1 MLTNLYG
8 IDPCRDQ
15 TTVVYVY
22 IWDIKKRRRK
32 KEKKVMMN
40 EGRSPEFN
48 ITSVLSK
55 AWFGVWD
62 TDIIP
67 QPVSSII
74 LCSEMMR

>member
-1 MLTNLYG
+1 ML
-8 IDPCRDQ
+8 
-15 TTVVYVY
+15 
-22 IWDIKKRRRK
+22 
-32 KEKKVMMN
+32 N

-67 QPVSSII
+67 QPVFSINVSSTYSNKTNVPWTHKDRHLRTVNIDKCY
-74 LCSEMMR
+74 LCKSGQAVV